1 MLFNKWN
8 SKRNC
13 LKMKFA
19 GGGKM
24 LKHGIL
30 GLLNYGEMSGYEIM
44 EVFRDS
50 LSFFWKAQTSQIYR
64 ELQTLKEKGYVED
77 RLVEQSGR
85 PDKKLFSVTG
95 AGQQE
100 LKRWLRE
107 DGTGLDLRST
117 LLMHVFFRG
126 ELPAGEN
133 IEYFRRLKQECTG
146 LLDEMQAAWKY
157 VDEYEVQLQ
166 DASVPV
172 YWRMTVEY
180 GCRYMK
186 MLMDWCDDC
195 IRRLEELNENI
206 SD

>member
-1 MLFNKWN
+1 
-8 SKRNC
+8 
-13 LKMKFA
+13 
-19 GGGKM
+19 M